1 MYNGETLPIL
11 SELDVAFEMDEVE
24 ILEEEAWD
32 DNDIVI
38 VIQMLML
45 TVELQTWRMDENNK
59 LI

>member
-11 SELDVAFEMDEVE
+11 SKLDVAFEMDEVE